1 MLSEELNIE
10 AEDLY
15 SSNEEVIEKPTEY
28 WCADCGIET
37 RYEECPVCGKPTTE
51 GVPLEVYW
59 CKNCKTP
66 IIHKTNQIDKGIC
79 PICGKKTKYLTTD
92 LRPVF
97 PEERLLLEILLDKE
111 PNEFVEKSVW
121 AVNSRYYVDGKSIS
135 IPSSLFQTADTDAIG
150 EKLSQYANQNTYEYF
165 DKHMQ
170 TFIKANKSRLDYL
183 KDESFEFVRQ
193 TAAKFDEEKL
203 VVSFSGGK
211 DSTITADVVVKA
223 LSNPSLV
230 HIFGNTTLEFPT
242 TVKYA
247 ERYREN
253 HPQAIFL
260 FAKNDEQV
268 FYDVCDDI
276 GPPARMMRWCCSMFK
291 TGPITRVI
299 NNLYRNQQILT
310 FYGIRKS
317 ESVSRSKYNR
327 VEDDAEA
334 VKIQQQTVAS
344 PIFFWKDID
353 IWLYMLAE
361 EVDFNEAYRLG
372 YDRVGC
378 WCCPNNN
385 QRAQFLS
392 RIYMPEQSKKWR
404 SFLIDFAKKVGKE
417 DAEVYVDTGK
427 WKARQ
432 GGNGLA
438 AAGDVKIKFTN
449 CTTEE
454 HAKIY
459 RLVREFDDEL
469 IGMFTP
475 FGRVAPELGKKL
487 LREVLVLDARTNVP
501 ILSIQPFS
509 QEGYEYAVKVRT
521 MNVQDHDDL
530 QRMVGYQ
537 IRKFNACRK
546 CLKCESICRAGAI
559 SITGDSYYIDPN
571 KCVHCKMC
579 MTAKYLDGGC
589 TMDKYLR
596 TK

>member
-1 MLSEELNIE
+1 M
-10 AEDLY
+10 
-15 SSNEEVIEKPTEY
+15 
-28 WCADCGIET
+28 
-37 RYEECPVCGKPTTE
+37 
-51 GVPLEVYW
+51 
-59 CKNCKTP
+59 
-66 IIHKTNQIDKGIC
+66 
-79 PICGKKTKYLTTD
+79 
-92 LRPVF
+92 
-97 PEERLLLEILLDKE
+97 LEILLDKE

-150 EKLSQYANQNTYEYF
+150 EKLSQYADQNTYEYF

-327 VEDDAEA
+327 VEDDAES

-353 IWLYMLAE
+353 IWLYMLSE
-361 EVDFNEAYRLG
+361 EVDFNEAWLIIL
-372 YDRVGC
+372 
-378 WCCPNNN
+378 
-385 QRAQFLS
+385 LS
-392 RIYMPEQSKKWR
+392 M
-404 SFLIDFAKKVGKE
+404 
-417 DAEVYVDTGK
+417 
-427 WKARQ
+427 
-432 GGNGLA
+432 
-438 AAGDVKIKFTN
+438 
-449 CTTEE
+449 
-454 HAKIY
+454 
-459 RLVREFDDEL
+459 
-469 IGMFTP
+469 
-475 FGRVAPELGKKL
+475 
-487 LREVLVLDARTNVP
+487 
-501 ILSIQPFS
+501 
-509 QEGYEYAVKVRT
+509 
-521 MNVQDHDDL
+521 
-530 QRMVGYQ
+530 
-537 IRKFNACRK
+537 
-546 CLKCESICRAGAI
+546 
-559 SITGDSYYIDPN
+559 
-571 KCVHCKMC
+571 
-579 MTAKYLDGGC
+579 
-589 TMDKYLR
+589 
-596 TK
+596 